1 MTDCSVKYSR
11 RTHIIPV
18 FATDINTDKA
28 WNFPDEMDAD
38 TVYLITTRINPI
50 PLNIEKIRSRIT
62 ETRNVDIKLIR
73 GVFEDDL
80 YYAIGV
86 LRKIIESER
95 GNYIF
100 INCPSKSHI
109 WTSAGLIA
117 AMLFQDDKDNT
128 KIIPYYLKSKPRL
141 YTGKIRRQVG
151 FDIKTLSLDFRIEKP
166 QDEILRALKS
176 IADLENMGIGVT
188 KTVLIESLIHLG
200 FDIPAENPPTPG
212 IHNAIQRKYLNPL
225 LENGYITAS
234 GHKKRAEYSVTEK
247 GKNALHAFVE

>member
-1 MTDCSVKYSR
+1 MTNCSVKYPR
-11 RTHIIPV
+11 RIYIIPV
-18 FATDINTDKA
+18 FSGTIYTKNVAPVSMN
-28 WNFPDEMDAD
+28 AD
-38 TVYLITTRINPI
+38 TVYLITPRPNTVPKNADRVFSQFDETKK
-50 PLNIEKIRSRIT
+50 IELKI
-62 ETRNVDIKLIR
+62 VR
-73 GVFEDDL
+73 GFEDDM
-80 YYAIGV
+80 YYAIGT

-141 YTGKIRRQVG
+141 YTGKIRKQVG
-151 FDIKTLSLDFRIEKP
+151 LDIKTLSLDFRIEKP

-212 IHNAIQRKYLNPL
+212 IHNAVQRKYLNPL
-225 LENGYITAS
+225 LEGGYITAS
-234 GHKKRAEYSVTEK
+234 GCKKRSEYSVTEK